1 MKITFVPILILSI
14 TVSTILGIN
23 QTANGQSAPNSNSNF
38 TQILEEKYGQ
48 KNYYDNSTNTVFDI
62 PATVTVNYESP
73 TTVLFSGHFVNSIR
87 GTNTFNYQLWEAMD
101 LLRNQYGFH
110 LQSVIPGGE
119 ISVGNPTVYILMTK

>member
-1 MKITFVPILILSI
+1 MKSNYLISSIVFTVIILTL
-14 TVSTILGIN
+14 N
-23 QTANGQSAPNSNSNF
+23 QTANGQLPISNSNF

-48 KNYYDNSTNTVFDI
+48 KNYYDNSTKTVYDI

-73 TTVLFSGHFVNSIR
+73 TTILIRGHFVNSIR
-87 GTNTFNYQLWEAMD
+87 GINTFNWQLWQAMD